1 MEEMLPMKIINWDC
15 KAAAFCFGCGFL
27 CHFPSKNMVVI
38 GNKFEKEKQDKT
50 MVDVSNQ
57 HWNEDGS
64 ITVILNSIEEIEE
77 FVVCVNIWNKMCED
91 EE

>member
-1 MEEMLPMKIINWDC
+1 MQVYIRRVLS
-15 KAAAFCFGCGFL
+15 L
-27 CHFPSKNMVVI
+27 Y
-38 GNKFEKEKQDKT
+38 GNGGIV

-64 ITVILNSIEEIEE
+64 ITIILNSIEEVEE
-77 FVVCVNIWNKMCED
+77 FVECVNIWNKICED

>member
-1 MEEMLPMKIINWDC
+1 
-15 KAAAFCFGCGFL
+15 
-27 CHFPSKNMVVI
+27 
-38 GNKFEKEKQDKT
+38 

-64 ITVILNSIEEIEE
+64 ITIILNSIEEVEE
-77 FVVCVNIWNKMCED
+77 FVECVNIWNKICEY

>member
-1 MEEMLPMKIINWDC
+1 
-15 KAAAFCFGCGFL
+15 
-27 CHFPSKNMVVI
+27 
-38 GNKFEKEKQDKT
+38 

-64 ITVILNSIEEIEE
+64 ITIILNSIEEVEE
-77 FVVCVNIWNKMCED
+77 FVERMNIWNNRMY

>member
-1 MEEMLPMKIINWDC
+1 MTVEELINE
-15 KAAAFCFGCGFL
+15 L
-27 CHFPSKNMVVI
+27 SKV
-38 GNKFEKEKQDKT
+38 EDKT

-64 ITVILNSIEEIEE
+64 ITIILNSIEEVEE
-77 FVVCVNIWNKMCED
+77 FVECMNIWNNRMY

>member
-1 MEEMLPMKIINWDC
+1 
-15 KAAAFCFGCGFL
+15 
-27 CHFPSKNMVVI
+27 
-38 GNKFEKEKQDKT
+38 

-64 ITVILNSIEEIEE
+64 ITIILNSIEEVEE
-77 FVVCVNIWNKMCED
+77 FVECVNIWNKKICED

>member
-1 MEEMLPMKIINWDC
+1 MLSLYENGGI
-15 KAAAFCFGCGFL
+15 
-27 CHFPSKNMVVI
+27 V
-38 GNKFEKEKQDKT
+38 

-64 ITVILNSIEEIEE
+64 ITIILNSIEEVEE
-77 FVVCVNIWNKMCED
+77 FVECVNIWSKMCED

>member
-1 MEEMLPMKIINWDC
+1 MIEDC
-15 KAAAFCFGCGFL
+15 QL
-27 CHFPSKNMVVI
+27 CKLSDICKYIRRVLSLYENGGIV
-38 GNKFEKEKQDKT
+38 

-64 ITVILNSIEEIEE
+64 ITIILNSIEEVEE
-77 FVVCVNIWNKMCED
+77 FVECVNIWNKMCED

>member
-1 MEEMLPMKIINWDC
+1 
-15 KAAAFCFGCGFL
+15 
-27 CHFPSKNMVVI
+27 
-38 GNKFEKEKQDKT
+38 

-64 ITVILNSIEEIEE
+64 ITIIFNSIEEVEE
-77 FVVCVNIWNKMCED
+77 FVECVNIWNGVY

>member
-1 MEEMLPMKIINWDC
+1 
-15 KAAAFCFGCGFL
+15 
-27 CHFPSKNMVVI
+27 
-38 GNKFEKEKQDKT
+38 

-64 ITVILNSIEEIEE
+64 ITIILNSIEELKEFIECINIANG
-77 FVVCVNIWNKMCED
+77 VC

>member
-1 MEEMLPMKIINWDC
+1 
-15 KAAAFCFGCGFL
+15 
-27 CHFPSKNMVVI
+27 
-38 GNKFEKEKQDKT
+38 

-64 ITVILNSIEEIEE
+64 ITVILNSIEEVEE
-77 FVVCVNIWNKMCED
+77 FVECINICNNRID

>member
-1 MEEMLPMKIINWDC
+1 MWGRILRAKILEP
-15 KAAAFCFGCGFL
+15 K
-27 CHFPSKNMVVI
+27 I
-38 GNKFEKEKQDKT
+38 GGIV

-64 ITVILNSIEEIEE
+64 ITIILNSIEEVEE
-77 FVVCVNIWNKMCED
+77 FVECVNIWNKICED

>member
-1 MEEMLPMKIINWDC
+1 
-15 KAAAFCFGCGFL
+15 
-27 CHFPSKNMVVI
+27 
-38 GNKFEKEKQDKT
+38 

-64 ITVILNSIEEIEE
+64 ITIILNSIEEVEE
-77 FVVCVNIWNKMCED
+77 FVECANIWNKMCED